1 MDRSLPHFLQRI
13 GYHPYEISPK
23 DRMFFSLKDPEF
35 VSAYGPVFVE
45 WFPKYLGPSV
55 PILEVNRSRNIIWG
69 LHEADHHPCLI
80 YPRPNILIES
90 VSEEYKITNKYSD
103 TMMDRITA
111 KYSPEEIFR
120 AIRSNLILVL

>member
-23 DRMFFSLKDPEF
+23 DRMFFSLK
-35 VSAYGPVFVE
+35 
-45 WFPKYLGPSV
+45 V

-80 YPRPNILIES
+80 YPRPNILIGNAE
-90 VSEEYKITNKYSD
+90 EEYKVTNRYSD
-103 TMMDRITA
+103 AMMDRITA

-120 AIRSNLILVL
+120 AIRSKLILIL